1 MIAAL
6 RGILLDKRLDSVVV
20 DVNGVGYLVF
30 ASAQTLA
37 SLPGEG
43 REISLHCYTHV
54 REDAIQV
61 FGFSSPQE
69 QQAFE
74 LLITVSGV
82 GPKLALTTLSGMAVD
97 ELLSAIAG
105 ADHKRLQSIP
115 GIGRKT
121 AERMVVDLKE
131 SCVKLLPQ
139 VTPGIAAAPPAAAWQ
154 DEVVGALV
162 NLGYKRVLAQK
173 AVSEALKHE
182 VEGPEVL
189 LRQALQSMAELTH
202 G

>member
-6 RGILLDKRLDSVVV
+6 RGMLMDKRLDSMVV

-37 SLPGEG
+37 NLPGEG
-43 REISLHCYTHV
+43 REISLHCHTHV

-121 AERMVVDLKE
+121 AERIVVDLKE

-139 VTPGIAAAPPAAAWQ
+139 VTSRVDAAAPAAAWQ

-162 NLGYKRVLAQK
+162 NLGYKRALAQK

-189 LRQALQSMAELTH
+189 LRQALQSMAELTN